1 MTTETTPGEFRFRDI
16 AVVAYAPSIVSAMGH
31 GAVMPVL
38 ALRATDLGADASMAA
53 FVVALLGIGSLATSL
68 PAGSLVARIGERR
81 TLMGAGALD
90 AVAMTVAF
98 LSSSVV
104 VLAIAVFV
112 SGMSWT
118 AFLIARQGFLIDA
131 TPLTHRA
138 RAMALLGGSFRI
150 GVFVGPLLGA
160 GLIHVFGL
168 HAVFLFAA
176 AMSLCSAVIGGWMPE
191 LGRSRSR
198 EHGHLS
204 VRSVLWAYRRTFAT
218 LGVAVVII
226 GISRSVRIGLLP
238 LWAHHIHL
246 EASVVS
252 LLFAGA
258 ALVDIALTFP
268 GGWLL
273 DHKGRQIVAV
283 PVVLSVGIGCLLL
296 PLTDSALTLGA
307 VMALIAIGN
316 GLGSGIVMTLGA
328 DAAPADG
335 RAQFLGGWRL
345 CGDIGGTG
353 GPLLVSGLAAVFS
366 IAAAPVALG
375 IFSLLGAVWVGHWTG
390 RADRLRLTGR

>member
-98 LSSSVV
+98 LSSSVA
-104 VLAIAVFV
+104 VLAVAVFV

-131 TPLTHRA
+131 TPLSHRA

-168 HAVFLFAA
+168 HVVFLFAA

-238 LWAHHIHL
+238 LWADHVHL

>member
-1 MTTETTPGEFRFRDI
+1 
-16 AVVAYAPSIVSAMGH
+16 MGH

-38 ALRATDLGADASMAA
+38 ALQASDLGADASMAA

-98 LSSSVV
+98 LSNSVA

-131 TPLTHRA
+131 TPLSHRA
-138 RAMALLGGSFRI
+138 RAMSLLGGSFRV

-168 HAVFLFAA
+168 HVVFLFAA

-191 LGRSRSR
+191 LGRTRSR

-204 VRSVLWAYRRTFAT
+204 VRSVLWAHRRTFAT

-238 LWAHHIHL
+238 LWADHIHL
-246 EASVVS
+246 DASVVS

-273 DHKGRQIVAV
+273 DHRGRQVVAI

-307 VMALIAIGN
+307 VMALIAVGN

-366 IAAAPVALG
+366 IAAAPVAIGL
-375 IFSLLGAVWVGHWTG
+375 FSLVGAVWVGHWTG